1 MKILLRITIVLAV
14 IIIGTVA
21 FKVGYSHYTWHN
33 LEQAQTGVFTKPPAT
48 LPPTTTTEP
57 TTQASA
63 DTELVPPEK
72 YIIQTLDNTTGTPVG
87 STVEKADFENSVFI
101 GDSVSL
107 GFSRYCMRNGKLKE
121 TNFLTV
127 GSYSV
132 ASALSMDMSAN
143 KGFSHPMYNG
153 KETPLK
159 TALEEIKPKN
169 AFICLG
175 INDVAIYGVD
185 GTVKNYCKLINMI
198 RKINPEVHVYVVST
212 TLMVDNAQGRNLRNI
227 GIINLN
233 HNMKQLCETNENL
246 DYIDIMSAL
255 QSEDFALNGSYC
267 SDGYIHQSNSA
278 YKIWLEKLGV
288 E

>member
-1 MKILLRITIVLAV
+1 
-14 IIIGTVA
+14 
-21 FKVGYSHYTWHN
+21 
-33 LEQAQTGVFTKPPAT
+33 
-48 LPPTTTTEP
+48 
-57 TTQASA
+57 
-63 DTELVPPEK
+63 
-72 YIIQTLDNTTGTPVG
+72 
-87 STVEKADFENSVFI
+87 
-101 GDSVSL
+101 
-107 GFSRYCMRNGKLKE
+107 
-121 TNFLTV
+121 
-127 GSYSV
+127 
-132 ASALSMDMSAN
+132 MSAN

>member
-1 MKILLRITIVLAV
+1 MKILFRISLVIAV
-14 IIIGTVA
+14 IILGAVA
-21 FKVGYSHYTWHN
+21 FKAGYNRYEWRN
-33 LEQAQTGVFTKPPAT
+33 LEMAQTGVFTKPPAT
-48 LPPTTTTEP
+48 LPPPTTTEA

-63 DTELVPPEK
+63 DTEVAPPEK
-72 YIIQTLDNTTGTPVG
+72 YIIQTLNNTTGTPVG

-107 GFSRYCMRNGKLKE
+107 GFSRYCMRNGKMKE
-121 TNFLTV
+121 TTFLTV

-132 ASALSMDMSAN
+132 ASALSKDMSAN

-153 KETPLK
+153 KETPLI

-185 GTVKNYCKLINMI
+185 GTVRNYCKLINTL
-198 RKINPEVHVYVVST
+198 RKINPEVHIYVVST
-212 TLMVDNAQGRNLRNI
+212 TLMVDNAQGTNLRNI

-233 HNMKQLCETNENL
+233 HNMKYLCETNENL

-255 QSEDFALNGSYC
+255 QSDTFALDGKYC

-278 YKIWLEKLGV
+278 YKIWLEKLGI

>member
-57 TTQASA
+57 TTQAAA

-198 RKINPEVHVYVVST
+198 RKINPEVQVYVVST

>member
-21 FKVGYSHYTWHN
+21 FKAGYSHYTWHN

-132 ASALSMDMSAN
+132 ASALSMDISAN

>member
-21 FKVGYSHYTWHN
+21 FKAGYSHYTWHN

-57 TTQASA
+57 TTQAAA

-169 AFICLG
+169 VFICLG

-198 RKINPEVHVYVVST
+198 RKINPEVQVYVVST

>member
-57 TTQASA
+57 TTQAAA

-132 ASALSMDMSAN
+132 ASALSMDISAN

>member
-57 TTQASA
+57 TTQAAA

>member
-21 FKVGYSHYTWHN
+21 FKAGYSHYTWHN

-57 TTQASA
+57 TTQAAA

>member
-132 ASALSMDMSAN
+132 ASALSMDISAN

>member
-21 FKVGYSHYTWHN
+21 FKAGYSHYTWHN

-57 TTQASA
+57 TTQAAA

-255 QSEDFALNGSYC
+255 QSEDFALSGSYC

>member
-21 FKVGYSHYTWHN
+21 FKAGYSHYTWHN

-57 TTQASA
+57 TTQAAA

-107 GFSRYCMRNGKLKE
+107 GFSRYCMRNGKLKD

-255 QSEDFALNGSYC
+255 QSEDFALSGSYC

>member
-21 FKVGYSHYTWHN
+21 FKAGYSHYTWHN

>member
-21 FKVGYSHYTWHN
+21 FKAGYSHYTWHN

-48 LPPTTTTEP
+48 LPPTTTTET
-57 TTQASA
+57 TTQAAA

-107 GFSRYCMRNGKLKE
+107 GFSRYCMRNGKLKD

-132 ASALSMDMSAN
+132 ASALSMDMSVN

>member
-21 FKVGYSHYTWHN
+21 FKAGYSHYTWHN

-87 STVEKADFENSVFI
+87 STVKKADFENSVFI

-132 ASALSMDMSAN
+132 ASALSMDISAN

>member
-21 FKVGYSHYTWHN
+21 FKAGYSHYTWHN

-57 TTQASA
+57 TTQAAA

-107 GFSRYCMRNGKLKE
+107 GFSRYCMRNGKLKD

>member
-1 MKILLRITIVLAV
+1 MKILLRITLVLAV
-14 IIIGTVA
+14 IVIGTVA
-21 FKVGYSHYTWHN
+21 FKVGYSRYAWHN
-33 LEQAQTGVFTKPPAT
+33 LEQAQTGVFTKPHAT
-48 LPPTTTTEP
+48 LPPPTTTD
-57 TTQASA
+57 TTSQAAA
-63 DTELVPPEK
+63 DTDVTPPEK

-198 RKINPEVHVYVVST
+198 RKINPEVQIYVVST
-212 TLMVDNAQGRNLRNI
+212 TLMVDNAQGVNLRNI

-233 HNMKQLCETNENL
+233 HNMKHLCETNENL

-255 QSEDFALNGSYC
+255 QSEKFALDGKYC

-278 YKIWLEKLGV
+278 YKIWLEKLGI